1 MNLANGPLVVIPE
14 PIRAMGWTY
23 DVERSILEPLGI
35 RLLVPDSAEEAREA
49 LPDADVVF
57 TSSRL
62 TAEDIAHMVAS
73 GPRLRYEATSGVD
86 APANS

>member
-14 PIRAMGWTY
+14 PIRSMGWTY

-35 RLLVPDSAEEAREA
+35 RLLCPETPEEAAAA

-57 TSSRL
+57 TSSPL
-62 TAEDIAHMVAS
+62 TADDINRLGSQCAGIRS
-73 GPRLRYEATSGVD
+73 GTGFP
-86 APANS
+86 